1 MNGVLAVSALAVFA
15 AVCGAL
21 IKKGNPEIAL
31 LFSIGAA
38 VLVFLYVLPQ
48 TESLAETIGMLAEA
62 SEMSEALQVL
72 LKALGIVL
80 VGRIAAGI
88 CRDAGESALAA
99 GVEFA
104 VKAAVLLTA
113 LPLLQSLL
121 AIVQEVLTL

>member
-88 CRDAGESALAA
+88 CRDAGESALAS

-104 VKAAVLLTA
+104 VEAAVLLTA

>member
-1 MNGVLAVSALAVFA
+1 MSGVLAVSALAVFA

-48 TESLAETIGMLAEA
+48 TEQLAETIGALAEA
-62 SEMSEALQVL
+62 SEMSEALGVL

-80 VGRIAAGI
+80 VGRIAVGV
-88 CRDAGESALAA
+88 CRDAGESALAS

-104 VKAAVLLTA
+104 VKTAVLLTA
-113 LPLLQSLL
+113 LPLLQGLL

>member
-72 LKALGIVL
+72 LKALG
-80 VGRIAAGI
+80 R
-88 CRDAGESALAA
+88 ESA
-99 GVEFA
+99 GTQG
-104 VKAAVLLTA
+104 KARWRPAWSSRSRPRCCSRRCRCCRA
-113 LPLLQSLL
+113 CSPLYRKF
-121 AIVQEVLTL
+121 

>member
-88 CRDAGESALAA
+88 CRDAGESALAS

-104 VKAAVLLTA
+104 DKAAVLLTA

>member
-1 MNGVLAVSALAVFA
+1 MSGVLAVSALAVFA

-48 TESLAETIGMLAEA
+48 TEQLAETIGALAEA
-62 SEMSEALQVL
+62 SEMSEALGVL

-80 VGRIAAGI
+80 VGRVAVGV
-88 CRDAGESALAA
+88 CRDAGESPLATR
-99 GVEFA
+99 GE
-104 VKAAVLLTA
+104 
-113 LPLLQSLL
+113 
-121 AIVQEVLTL
+121 

>member
-1 MNGVLAVSALAVFA
+1 MSGVLAVSALAVFA

-48 TESLAETIGMLAEA
+48 TEQLAETIGALAEA
-62 SEMSEALQVL
+62 SEMSEALGVL

-80 VGRIAAGI
+80 VGRVAGGV
-88 CRDAGESALAA
+88 CRDAGESAL
-99 GVEFA
+99 VEFA

-113 LPLLQSLL
+113 LPLLQGLL

>member
-1 MNGVLAVSALAVFA
+1 MSGVLAVSALAVFA

-48 TESLAETIGMLAEA
+48 TEQLAETIGALAEA
-62 SEMSEALQVL
+62 SEMSEALGVL
-72 LKALGIVL
+72 VKALGIVL
-80 VGRIAAGI
+80 VGRVAVGV
-88 CRDAGESALAA
+88 CRDAGESALAS

-113 LPLLQSLL
+113 LPLLQGLL

>member
-1 MNGVLAVSALAVFA
+1 MSGVLAVSALAVFA

-48 TESLAETIGMLAEA
+48 TEQLAETIGTLAEA
-62 SEMSEALQVL
+62 SEMSEALGVL

-80 VGRIAAGI
+80 VGRVAVGV
-88 CRDAGESALAA
+88 CRDAGESALAS

-113 LPLLQSLL
+113 LPLLQGLL

>member
-1 MNGVLAVSALAVFA
+1 MNGVLTVSALAVFA

-80 VGRIAAGI
+80 VGRVAAGS
-88 CRDAGESALAA
+88 CRDAGESALAP

>member
-72 LKALGIVL
+72 LKALARVKYFRPMIP
-80 VGRIAAGI
+80 AAH
-88 CRDAGESALAA
+88 LN
-99 GVEFA
+99 
-104 VKAAVLLTA
+104 
-113 LPLLQSLL
+113 
-121 AIVQEVLTL
+121 

>member
-1 MNGVLAVSALAVFA
+1 MSGVLGVSALAVFA

-48 TESLAETIGMLAEA
+48 TEQLAETIGALAEA
-62 SEMSEALQVL
+62 SDMSVALGVL
-72 LKALGIVL
+72 LQALGIVL
-80 VGRIAAGI
+80 VGRVAVGV
-88 CRDAGESALAA
+88 CRDAGESALAS

-104 VKAAVLLTA
+104 VKVAVLLTA
-113 LPLLQSLL
+113 LPLLQGLL

>member
-88 CRDAGESALAA
+88 CRDAGESALAS

-104 VKAAVLLTA
+104 VKVAVLLTA

>member
-1 MNGVLAVSALAVFA
+1 MSGVLAVSALAVFA

-48 TESLAETIGMLAEA
+48 TEQLAETIGALAEA
-62 SEMSEALQVL
+62 SEMSEALGVL

-80 VGRIAAGI
+80 VGRVAVGV
-88 CRDAGESALAA
+88 CRDAGESALAS

-104 VKAAVLLTA
+104 VKVAVLLTA
-113 LPLLQSLL
+113 LPLLQGLL